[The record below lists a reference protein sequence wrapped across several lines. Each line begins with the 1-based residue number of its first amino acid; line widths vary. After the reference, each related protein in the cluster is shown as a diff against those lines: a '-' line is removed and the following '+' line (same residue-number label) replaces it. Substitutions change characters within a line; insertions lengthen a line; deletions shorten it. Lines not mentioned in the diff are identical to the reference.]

1 MYLNTKQVIQW
12 MHTYK
17 HTHTHTHTHSLTHSH
32 TRTHTLTHTHTHT
45 RTRTQVIQW
54 MQSPEEAFAFVLR
67 QNNKWELDGRGPNG
81 FAGVSWV

>member
-45 RTRTQVIQW
+45 YTHTGDSVDAEPRRSLRICPTPEQQV
-54 MQSPEEAFAFVLR
+54 
-67 QNNKWELDGRGPNG
+67 
-81 FAGVSWV
+81 GVGWPRS